1 MKIYDKTNFNELP
14 DYVWDYWFK
23 RLKKEIINTS
33 YPLFMIRVGISDKK
47 DECETHKRMFDIREE
62 KNDATFG
69 DFFYFEDK
77 YIHIALNTIFDY
89 AEMKHEDFL

>member
-1 MKIYDKTNFNELP
+1 
-14 DYVWDYWFK
+14 
-23 RLKKEIINTS
+23 
-33 YPLFMIRVGISDKK
+33 MIRVGISDKK
-47 DECETHKRMFDIREE
+47 DECEMHKIMFDIKEE

-89 AEMKHEDFL
+89 AEMKHDDLL

>member
-14 DYVWDYWFK
+14 NYVWKYWLK

-47 DECETHKRMFDIREE
+47 DENELHKKMWEIKEE

-69 DFFYFEDK
+69 DFFYHK
-77 YIHIALNTIFDY
+77 NSYINITLNTIFDY
-89 AEMKHEDFL
+89 VEMKYENL

>member
-47 DECETHKRMFDIREE
+47 DEYEMYKRMFDIKEE
-62 KNDATFG
+62 KNDVTFG

-89 AEMKHEDFL
+89 VEMKHDDFL